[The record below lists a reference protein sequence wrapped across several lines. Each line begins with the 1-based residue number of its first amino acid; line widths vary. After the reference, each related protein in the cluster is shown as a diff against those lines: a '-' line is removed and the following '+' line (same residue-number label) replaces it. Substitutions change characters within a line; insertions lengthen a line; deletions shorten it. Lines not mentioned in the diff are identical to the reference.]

1 VDDVEARVERFRDA
15 FFALDA
21 ATVRDGIGRLPK
33 ALSAPLHTAAGTPF
47 PALGRL
53 PDPRTALRR
62 VRDLPM
68 LVAVAEACAQECL
81 DVELELLGDSA
92 DDPTVEELRA
102 TLPTLQERFE
112 PPIVRVMFTSIAISN
127 AVAADKCDEI
137 VRVDLP
143 APDTEPDVE
152 SGSTPDAD
160 AAAPASRTASGT
172 SDEQREARRARRK
185 AQQDEKRKQQESHA
199 RAREALRD
207 AKRART
213 SSTETPTSTA
223 PAQAAAE
230 VHRRDAQ
237 LTPEQAAEFDSTD
250 DLIGAV
256 VIALVP
262 FDGDV
267 PAQPGPQQKRRPCI
281 VIGAST
287 SHLLI
292 RPCYS
297 EGGVQSR
304 RWQSHPLR
312 DWVAAGLD
320 RATFVEDE
328 ARVIARADAGDP
340 LGRISTEDW
349 NSLW

>member
-1 VDDVEARVERFRDA
+1 MSDDVAARVERFRDA

-33 ALSAPLHTAAGTPF
+33 AVSSPLHKAAGTPF
-47 PALGRL
+47 PALSRL

-68 LVAVAEACAQECL
+68 LVAVADACAQSCL
-81 DVELELLGDSA
+81 DAELELLGDSA

-102 TLPTLQERFE
+102 TLPALNDRFDAS
-112 PPIVRVMFTSIAISN
+112 IVRVMFTSIAISD

-137 VRVDLP
+137 VRADLP
-143 APDTEPDVE
+143 PPVV
-152 SGSTPDAD
+152 D
-160 AAAPASRTASGT
+160 AAPEDAGDAPHEATAAVAQEASEA
-172 SDEQREARRARRK
+172 QREARRARRK
-185 AQQDEKRKQQESHA
+185 AQQEEKRKQQEA
-199 RAREALRD
+199 QQRARQALRD
-207 AKRART
+207 AKRNRT
-213 SSTETPTSTA
+213 GSSDAASPAEPA
-223 PAQAAAE
+223 PSPDVE
-230 VHRRDAQ
+230 VHRRGAQ
-237 LTPEQAAEFDSTD
+237 LTPEQAKDFDTD
-250 DLIGAV
+250 DELVGSI

-262 FDGDV
+262 FDEAT
-267 PAQPGPQQKRRPCI
+267 PAEPGPQQKRRPCV

-287 SHLLI
+287 SKLLV

-297 EGGVQSR
+297 EGGRQSR

-328 ARVIARADAGDP
+328 ARTIARADAGDP

-349 NSLW
+349 NALW